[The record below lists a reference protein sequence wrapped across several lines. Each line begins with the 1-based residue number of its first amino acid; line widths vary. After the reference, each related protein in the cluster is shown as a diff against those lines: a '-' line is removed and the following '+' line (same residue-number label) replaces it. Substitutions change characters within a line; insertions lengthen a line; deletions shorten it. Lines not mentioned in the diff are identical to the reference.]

1 MSPSSPPHEPH
12 LPCSWQVLHGALA
25 SARPDEAALSTDDW
39 QGLVAASG
47 GAGQLLDAMDG
58 IVAAA
63 LRKVVASV

>member
-1 MSPSSPPHEPH
+1 M
-12 LPCSWQVLHGALA
+12 LHGALA

-63 LRKVVASV
+63 LRKVVAPV